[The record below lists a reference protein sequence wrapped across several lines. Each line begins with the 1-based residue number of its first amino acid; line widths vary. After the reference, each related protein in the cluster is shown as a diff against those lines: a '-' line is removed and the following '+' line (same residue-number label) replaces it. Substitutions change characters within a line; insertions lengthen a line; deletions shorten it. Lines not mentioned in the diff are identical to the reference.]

1 MTDIEYEW
9 QELWPSEMG
18 SITRDVGLPEIKP
31 NGPIVLGFDPVTPNY
46 PAAKTNGWL
55 TIP

>member
-31 NGPIVLGFDPVTPNY
+31 NGPIVLSFDPVTPNY
-46 PAAKTNGWL
+46 PAAKTNAD
-55 TIP
+55 